1 MKFKSVKNKSFGE
14 SYVSNFELG
23 DLVCWDEIQ
32 YRPWGKRE
40 VTHCGT
46 LISIY
51 EETRG
56 GRQVKL
62 AKIMSF
68 GSNKFKHVLLT
79 SLKKIKEEE
88 N

>member
-14 SYVSNFELG
+14 SYVLNFNLG
-23 DLVCWDEIQ
+23 DLVCWGEIQ

-40 VTHCGT
+40 TTHCGT

-51 EETRG
+51 DDIRG
-56 GRQVKL
+56 GRQVKF

-79 SLKKIKEEE
+79 SLKKINEEE